1 MTHDPLAPSL
11 PTAATATP
19 AVTLRTTAP
28 APTAHGRSAAGCR
41 VLGAT

>member
-1 MTHDPLAPSL
+1 MIHDTLAPSL

-28 APTAHGRSAAGCR
+28 GFPAVAGCEA
-41 VLGAT
+41 LGPS